1 MICPNLSV
9 KECLEIM
16 REYGF
21 EIGDAFLEAGI
32 QQGKFPFA
40 FAIQGRTWRYFI
52 SRHKLYVFLA
62 DWCGEKINEFKEAQ

>member
-1 MICPNLSV
+1 MNCPNISV

-21 EIGDAFLEAGI
+21 EIGDAFLEEGI
-32 QQGKFPFA
+32 KQGVFPFA
-40 FAIQGRTWRYFI
+40 FAIRGKTWRYFI